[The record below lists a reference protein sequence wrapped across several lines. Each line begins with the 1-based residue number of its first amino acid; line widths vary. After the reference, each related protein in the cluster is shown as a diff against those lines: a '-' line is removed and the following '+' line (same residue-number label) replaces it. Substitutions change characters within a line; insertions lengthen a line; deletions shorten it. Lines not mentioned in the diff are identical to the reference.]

1 MARPE
6 KLVLEVPAQVGVGQA
21 VNVFRFRDKTVQVT
35 GPFTGSLQLEGS
47 IDGDDFE
54 GIGAPVTVPGFVLVP
69 MTIELLRVR
78 VTELT
83 SGVPKAAIAGFDFR
97 AL

>member
-35 GPFTGSLQLEGS
+35 GPFVGSLQLEGS

-54 GIGAPVTVPGFVLVP
+54 AIGVPVTAPGFVLVP

>member
-6 KLVLEVPAQVGVGQA
+6 KLALEVPAQAGVGAA
-21 VNVFRFRDKTVQVT
+21 VNVFRFRDKTVQVS
-35 GPFTGSLQLEGS
+35 GVFVGALQLEGS
-47 IDGDDFE
+47 LDGDDFE
-54 GIGAPVTVPGFVLVP
+54 PIGAALTAPGFVLVP

-83 SGVPKAAIAGFDFR
+83 SGAPKAAIGGFDFR
-97 AL
+97 AF

>member
-1 MARPE
+1 
-6 KLVLEVPAQVGVGQA
+6 
-21 VNVFRFRDKTVQVT
+21 
-35 GPFTGSLQLEGS
+35 
-47 IDGDDFE
+47 
-54 GIGAPVTVPGFVLVP
+54 